1 VKNNAA
7 ERRTSNPLRCSVLS
21 GWKYTVTTVFKGGN
35 MKKVFALVILSICMT
50 APSFAKDVVG
60 HSAKVAG
67 KDTAKAAKGTAK
79 GTTKAAKGTAKGTA
93 KVLGKLF

>member
-1 VKNNAA
+1 
-7 ERRTSNPLRCSVLS
+7 
-21 GWKYTVTTVFKGGN
+21 

-67 KDTAKAAKGTAK
+67 KGTAKTAKGTAKGAAKAAKGT
-79 GTTKAAKGTAKGTA
+79 TKGTA

>member
-1 VKNNAA
+1 
-7 ERRTSNPLRCSVLS
+7 
-21 GWKYTVTTVFKGGN
+21 

-67 KDTAKAAKGTAK
+67 KGTAKTAKGTAKGAAKAAKGTTK
-79 GTTKAAKGTAKGTA
+79 GAAVRGGVIALLPVRSA
-93 KVLGKLF
+93 C

>member
-1 VKNNAA
+1 MNGAFLHGCTCVNKA
-7 ERRTSNPLRCSVLS
+7 P
-21 GWKYTVTTVFKGGN
+21 GKGGN

-50 APSFAKDVVG
+50 APSFAKVVG

-79 GTTKAAKGTAKGTA
+79 VAKGTAKGTA
-93 KVLGKLF
+93 RVLSKLF

>member
-1 VKNNAA
+1 
-7 ERRTSNPLRCSVLS
+7 
-21 GWKYTVTTVFKGGN
+21 

-67 KDTAKAAKGTAK
+67 KGTAKAAKGTA
-79 GTTKAAKGTAKGTA
+79 KAAKGTAKGTA

>member
-1 VKNNAA
+1 
-7 ERRTSNPLRCSVLS
+7 
-21 GWKYTVTTVFKGGN
+21 
-35 MKKVFALVILSICMT
+35 MKKVFAIVILSICMT

-67 KDTAKAAKGTAK
+67 KGTAKAAKGTAK